1 LDNRL
6 WRVLAVV
13 LGLLFVVSLV
23 LVVLFGLRLA
33 QNNKIK
39 DKEAGEKLTKLE
51 QQLKEEFQREKETED
66 FQYTADDIF
75 GAFKFKYP
83 KVWST
88 NITQEEG
95 ASEELIFLADPSL
108 IVENKKDKKQ
118 IAALRVVVYTD
129 KYENKLSD
137 IEGEN
142 KDKGLLTESDVKV
155 SNIPGKKFIGK
166 DEESGKDIAFVLVSL
181 RDKTLYIGTDDY
193 SKYKD
198 QYEKILGSFNLS
210 K

>member
-1 LDNRL
+1 
-6 WRVLAVV
+6 

-39 DKEAGEKLTKLE
+39 DKEASEKLKKLE
-51 QQLKEEFQREKETED
+51 QQLKEEFQKEKEKED

-118 IAALRVVVYTD
+118 IVALRVVVYTD
-129 KYENKLSD
+129 KYENKLND

-155 SNIPGKKFIGK
+155 SDILGKKFIGK
-166 DEESGKDIAFVLVSL
+166 DEETGKDIAFVLVNL